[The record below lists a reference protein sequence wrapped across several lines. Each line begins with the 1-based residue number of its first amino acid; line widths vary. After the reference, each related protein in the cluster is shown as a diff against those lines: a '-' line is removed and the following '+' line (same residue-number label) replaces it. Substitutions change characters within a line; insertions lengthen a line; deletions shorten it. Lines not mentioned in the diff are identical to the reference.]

1 MPRLIP
7 ATAVALLASTALA
20 SGALAAPPAVV
31 TDIAPIHSLVAM
43 VMGDIGAPTL
53 FLDPG
58 ADGHDTALRP
68 SDAGRIAAAGLI
80 VWVGPELSPWLTEP
94 LDTLAPDVPRLT
106 LFQTPGWEALPA
118 REAFGHDHGDE
129 DHAEEGHDD
138 HADEHN
144 HGDEHDHADEH
155 NHGDGHDHGDGP
167 DPHAW
172 LDPDIAALWVAE
184 IATALSTLDPDN
196 AAAYAANAT
205 AAATTLRALGAEV
218 DAALTPVAGRPFVV
232 AHDAYHYI
240 EHRTGAEAMAAITLG
255 DAADPGPAHVAQVMA
270 TLAQTNAACILA
282 DSHTSPDWID
292 LVRDG
297 RAVTIVQADPSG
309 TGLPLGP
316 DLYPAMIRAIA
327 MGLSTCL
334 AQG

>member
-1 MPRLIP
+1 MSRLPRFAAMTLLTTTSL
-7 ATAVALLASTALA
+7 AT
-20 SGALAAPPAVV
+20 GALAAPPSVV
-31 TDIAPIHSLVAM
+31 TDIPAVHSLVAM
-43 VMGDIGAPTL
+43 VMGDLGAPDL

-68 SDAGRIAAAGLI
+68 SDAGRIAVAGLI

-94 LDTLAPDVPRLT
+94 MDALAPDVPRLA
-106 LFQTPGWEALPA
+106 LFQTIGWEVLPA
-118 REAFGHDHGDE
+118 REDFGHDHTAEGAEGADAGHSDE
-129 DHAEEGHDD
+129 HAEGH
-138 HADEHN
+138 EEE
-144 HGDEHDHADEH
+144 HGDEHAEDHAGE
-155 NHGDGHDHGDGP
+155 P

-172 LDPDIAALWVAE
+172 LNPDIAALWVAE
-184 IATALSTLDPDN
+184 IAAALATVDPDN
-196 AAAYAANAT
+196 AATYAANAT
-205 AAATTLRALGAEV
+205 TAATALRALGVEV

-282 DSHTSPDWID
+282 DSHTSPDWIE

-297 RAVTIVQADPSG
+297 REVTIVQADPSG
-309 TGLPLGP
+309 AGLPLGP

-327 MGLSTCL
+327 TGLSTCL